1 MITLLLDNGHGIDT
15 PGKCSPDKSICEYK
29 WAREMVERIAKK
41 AQLAGIPTK
50 IIVPELEDVPL
61 KTRTARI
68 NAICKGNDARQFV
81 AISVHINAAGSDN
94 RWHDARG
101 FCAFV
106 APNASKSSVRL
117 AQLLWTHADKAGLRG
132 NRSVPECKYWVQSLA
147 MCRDTVCPAVLT
159 ENLFMDNRIDA
170 GFLNSEFGKEIIAE
184 VHIAA
189 IKDYI
194 KDMTK

>member
-15 PGKCSPDKSICEYK
+15 PGKCSPDKSIREYK

-41 AQLAGIPTK
+41 AQSAGIPTN

-68 NAICKGNDARQFV
+68 NAICKGKDARQFV
-81 AISVHINAAGSDN
+81 VISVHINAAGSDN

-106 APNASKSSVRL
+106 APNASKSSARL
-117 AQLLWTHADKAGLRG
+117 AQLLWTHADRAGLRG
-132 NRSVPECKYWVQSLA
+132 NRCVPECKYWVQSLA

-170 GFLNSEFGKEIIAE
+170 DFLNSEFGKEIIAE
-184 VHIAA
+184 VHISA
-189 IKDYI
+189 IKDYL
-194 KDMTK
+194 KEMTK